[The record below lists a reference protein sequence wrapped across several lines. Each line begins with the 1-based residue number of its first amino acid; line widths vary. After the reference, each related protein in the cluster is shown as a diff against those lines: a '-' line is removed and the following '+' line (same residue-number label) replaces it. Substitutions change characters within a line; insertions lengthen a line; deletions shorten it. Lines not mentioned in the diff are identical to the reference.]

1 MKTETK
7 ETPVKGALIYQP
19 HGAAGEYAK
28 WAINLYHGC
37 SNGCTYCYNRRGVLS
52 HVFGDKPEL
61 AAPIIKL
68 REKLLNMYMKDRGIT
83 ARENIYS
90 SAVFMY
96 GVLAAQRL
104 ILTDLAKIGEDKI
117 RKDGGIFFSFTCDP
131 FDSYLANNNN
141 ITQWML
147 RTLVTSQI
155 PVTILT
161 KNVDW
166 LYTEG
171 WKLVLTRSH
180 KAWPE
185 YVENLP
191 HCLTI
196 GFTITGKDEL
206 EPNAPSTEKRIEALR
221 KLHDEYKIKT
231 FVSLEPIIDLHSASE
246 VIKETYKITDEI
258 RIGAQSPIK
267 KDRYDPN
274 EFVGFVT
281 AIKCIARFSKT
292 RLQVKNSMYKQADA
306 FGGVY
311 RDLCVRMLD
320 EIREIYSVK
329 SKEENHEK

>member
-19 HGAAGEYAK
+19 QGAAGEYAK

-61 AAPIIKL
+61 VAPII
-68 REKLLNMYMKDRGIT
+68 RQRDKLLNEYLKKNNMTAHDSIKKGIVDHKGLMAT
-83 ARENIYS
+83 LDIIS
-90 SAVFMY
+90 K
-96 GVLAAQRL
+96 
-104 ILTDLAKIGEDKI
+104 DLAKIGIDRI
-117 RKDGGIFFSFTCDP
+117 RQDGGIFFSFACDP
-131 FDSYLANNNN
+131 FDIDADMFIL
-141 ITQWML
+141 QQVVL
-147 RTLVTSQI
+147 HLLFDRI

-161 KNVDW
+161 KNVHW
-166 LYTEG
+166 TQTGL
-171 WKLVLTRSH
+171 WKSTLRDLTTDYKDIAR
-180 KAWPE
+180 
-185 YVENLP
+185 L
-191 HCLTI
+191 LTI

-231 FVSLEPIIDLHSASE
+231 FVSLEPIIDLHSASD

-292 RLQVKNSMYKQADA
+292 RFQVKNSMYKQADA

-311 RDLCVRMLD
+311 RDLCVRRLD

>member
-1 MKTETK
+1 METETK

-19 HGAAGEYAK
+19 QGAAGEYAK

-68 REKLLNMYMKDRGIT
+68 REKLLKMYMKDRGIT

-90 SAVFMY
+90 STVFMN

-104 ILTDLAKIGEDKI
+104 ILADLAKIGEDKI

-131 FDSYLANNNN
+131 FDSYLNNNNN
-141 ITQWML
+141 IIEWML
-147 RTLVTSQI
+147 YTLVTRQI

-166 LYTEG
+166 LYTKGRE
-171 WKLVLTRSH
+171 LTLTRSPN
-180 KAWPE
+180 AWPE
-185 YVENLP
+185 YAENLP

-196 GFTITGKDEL
+196 GFTITGKDGL

-246 VIKETYKITDEI
+246 VIKATYQITDEI
-258 RIGAQSPIK
+258 RIGVQSPIK
-267 KDRYDPN
+267 RDRYDPN
-274 EFVGFVT
+274 EFVGFIVAVKT
-281 AIKCIARFSKT
+281 MARGLDCRFM
-292 RLQVKNSMYKQADA
+292 VKESMYKQAETFEGA
-306 FGGVY
+306 Y
-311 RDLCVRMLD
+311 RDLCVRNLD
-320 EIREIYSVK
+320 EIKNIYE
-329 SKEENHEK
+329 SKQKENDEK

>member
-1 MKTETK
+1 METETK

-19 HGAAGEYAK
+19 QGAAGEYAK

-61 AAPIIKL
+61 AAPIVKL

-83 ARENIYS
+83 ARENIYP
-90 SAVFMY
+90 SAVFWY
-96 GVLAAQRL
+96 GIFAAQRL

-131 FDSYLANNNN
+131 FDSYLDNNNN
-141 ITQWML
+141 ITKWML
-147 RTLVTSQI
+147 HTLVTSQI

-171 WKLVLTRSH
+171 WDRALTHSPTIE
-180 KAWPE
+180 PE
-185 YVENLP
+185 YAENLP

-196 GFTITGKDEL
+196 GFTITGNDKL
-206 EPNAPSTEKRIEALR
+206 EPGAPSTEKRIEALR

-231 FVSLEPIIDLHSASE
+231 FVSLEPITSIHTASE
-246 VIKETYKITDEI
+246 VIKKTYQITDEI

-274 EFVGFVT
+274 EFFGFVT
-281 AIKCIARFSKT
+281 AVKFLACDLSFRFM
-292 RLQVKNSMYKQADA
+292 VKDSMYKQAEA
-306 FGGVY
+306 FGDTY
-311 RDLCVRMLD
+311 RDMCIAKLD
-320 EIREIYSVK
+320 EIRKMYE
-329 SKEENHEK
+329 SKQTGNDEK

>member
-1 MKTETK
+1 MEKETK
-7 ETPVKGALIYQP
+7 ETPIKGALIYQP

-52 HVFGDKPEL
+52 HVFGDKPKL

-104 ILTDLAKIGEDKI
+104 ILADLAKIGEDKI

-131 FDSYLANNNN
+131 FDSYLDNNNN
-141 ITQWML
+141 ITKWML
-147 RTLVTSQI
+147 QSLVTSQI

-171 WKLVLTRSH
+171 WDRALTH
-180 KAWPE
+180 HPMIEPE
-185 YVENLP
+185 YAENLP

-196 GFTITGKDEL
+196 GFTITGKDKL
-206 EPNAPSTEKRIEALR
+206 EPGAPSTEKRIEALR

-231 FVSLEPIIDLHSASE
+231 FVSLEPITSICTASE
-246 VIKETYKITDEI
+246 VIKKTYQITDEI

-274 EFVGFVT
+274 EFFGFVT
-281 AIKCIARFSKT
+281 SVKFLACDLPCRFM
-292 RLQVKNSMYKQADA
+292 VKDSMYKQAEA
-306 FGGVY
+306 FGGTY
-311 RDLCVRMLD
+311 RDMCIAKLD
-320 EIREIYSVK
+320 EIRKIYE
-329 SKEENHEK
+329 SKQTGNDEK

>member
-1 MKTETK
+1 MEPETK
-7 ETPVKGALIYQP
+7 ETPIKGTLIYQP
-19 HGAAGEYAK
+19 QGAAGEYAK

-37 SNGCTYCYNRRGVLS
+37 SNGCTYCYNRRGILS

-61 AAPIIKL
+61 AAPIVKL

-83 ARENIYS
+83 ARENIYP
-90 SAVFMY
+90 SAVFWY
-96 GVLAAQRL
+96 GIFAAQRL

-131 FDSYLANNNN
+131 FDSYLDNNNN
-141 ITQWML
+141 ITKWML
-147 RTLVTSQI
+147 QTLVTSQI

-171 WKLVLTRSH
+171 WDRALTHSPMIE
-180 KAWPE
+180 PE
-185 YVENLP
+185 YAENLP

-196 GFTITGKDEL
+196 GFTITGNDKL
-206 EPNAPSTEKRIEALR
+206 EPGAPSTEERIEALR

-231 FVSLEPIIDLHSASE
+231 FVSLEPITSICTASE
-246 VIKETYKITDEI
+246 VIKKTYKITDEI

-274 EFVGFVT
+274 EFFGFIT
-281 AIKCIARFSKT
+281 AVNFLARNLPF
-292 RLQVKNSMYKQADA
+292 RFMVKDSMYKQAEA
-306 FGGVY
+306 FGGTY
-311 RDLCVRMLD
+311 RDMCIAKLD
-320 EIREIYSVK
+320 EIRKIYE
-329 SKEENHEK
+329 SKQTENNEK

>member
-1 MKTETK
+1 MEPETK
-7 ETPVKGALIYQP
+7 ETPIKGTLIYQP
-19 HGAAGEYAK
+19 QGAAGEYAK

-90 SAVFMY
+90 SAVFMH

-104 ILTDLAKIGEDKI
+104 ILADLAKIGEDKI

-147 RTLVTSQI
+147 HTLVTSQI

-171 WKLVLTRSH
+171 WDRALTNSPMIE
-180 KAWPE
+180 PE
-185 YVENLP
+185 YAENLP

-196 GFTITGKDEL
+196 GFTITGNDKL
-206 EPNAPSTEKRIEALR
+206 EPGAPSTEKRIEALR

-231 FVSLEPIIDLHSASE
+231 FVSLEPITSICTASE
-246 VIKETYKITDEI
+246 VIKKTYQITDEI

-274 EFVGFVT
+274 EFFGFVT
-281 AIKCIARFSKT
+281 AVKFLARDLPCRFM
-292 RLQVKNSMYKQADA
+292 VKDSMYEQAEA
-306 FGGVY
+306 FGGTY
-311 RDLCVRMLD
+311 RDMCIAKLD
-320 EIREIYSVK
+320 EIRKIYE
-329 SKEENHEK
+329 SKQTGNDEK